1 VVKTWIIGAVV
12 VVVALV
18 LLYAAAMASRV
29 SPYFSWAF
37 LAAFA
42 AVVATG
48 IALAGRAASRA
59 GPPPAFVERP
69 GPGRRFELAGQD
81 APITDTWAGS
91 GRTLGIMAIALVGL
105 LLYTGAYVVAAYFS
119 IGWLIYVGLLLTF
132 VLMVI
137 IIIFAAPRD
146 M

>member
-1 VVKTWIIGAVV
+1 VKTWAIGAVL
-12 VVVALV
+12 VVVALG
-18 LLYAAAMASRV
+18 LLYAAAMASREA
-29 SPYFSWAF
+29 PYISWAF

-42 AVVATG
+42 AVVASG
-48 IALAGRAASRA
+48 IALAGRAASNA
-59 GPPPAFVERP
+59 GPPPEFVERP
-69 GPGRRFELAGQD
+69 GPGRRYELAGQPAPTTD
-81 APITDTWAGS
+81 AWAGS

-105 LLYTGAYVVAAYFS
+105 LLYTGGYVMAAYFS
-119 IGWLIYVGLLLTF
+119 IGWLIYIGLLLTF